1 MLLNPAIIA
10 LLLGSALTAA
20 LLAYA
25 SWFAVRI
32 LIKWNLASGSELQL
46 ALERRTYLISTMLA
60 YALGFELISLFL
72 FVHTAE
78 DLHSLFV
85 GAMCAAGALYANPF
99 GYPALV
105 AKLALAVMAGA
116 WLIVNHADNL
126 CPDYPLIRVKYAW
139 LLVMLPVSAASTAL
153 TWLYLTGLRADV
165 ITSCCGTLFS
175 LGLPD
180 VKEEITLSAPESYA
194 RYALYASA
202 ALSFGSGAYYYLRGR
217 LGAVYA
223 VSCLLMLTSGIAALI
238 AVVSPYIYEL
248 PTHHCPF
255 CMVQS
260 DYDYIGY
267 LIYALLIGGSAVGI
281 GAGALGP
288 LTRSMHLQD
297 NGPALAVFKRRLT
310 ATSLALLAAFIAVA
324 GYCVYSSNLVR

>member
-1 MLLNPAIIA
+1 MQLNPALIA
-10 LLLGSALTAA
+10 LLLGSALTC
-20 LLAYA
+20 LLITYA

-32 LIKWNLASGSELQL
+32 LMRWNLSSGSEVQL

-85 GAMCAAGALYANPF
+85 GAMCAAGTFYVNPY
-99 GYPALV
+99 GYPALI
-105 AKLALAVMAGA
+105 AKLALFVLAGV
-116 WLIVNHADNL
+116 WLIINRADNH

-139 LLVMLPVSAASTAL
+139 LLVMLPVAIASTAL
-153 TWLYLTGLRADV
+153 TWLFLTGLRADV

-180 VKEEITLSAPESYA
+180 VKDEISLSAPESYA
-194 RYALYASA
+194 RHALYASS
-202 ALSFGSGAYYYLRGR
+202 ALALCSGAYCYFRGR
-217 LGAVYA
+217 LGALYA
-223 VSCLLMLTSGIAALI
+223 ASSLMMLLSGMTALI
-238 AVVSPYIYEL
+238 VLVSPYIYEL

-255 CMVQS
+255 CMLQS

-267 LIYALLIGGSAVGI
+267 LIYAFLIGGSVTGM
-281 GAGALGP
+281 GAGLLGY
-288 LTRSMHLQD
+288 LSGRGRGLDGTLRAMI
-297 NGPALAVFKRRLT
+297 RRLT
-310 ATSLALLAAFIAVA
+310 LISLFMLSAFLALA